1 MPDTPF
7 YEVNE
12 AIVLSGGV
20 DLNTCM
26 QCGMCAAVCPW
37 REVNGE
43 FIVRRMIRL
52 GQMGLEGNEVED
64 ILYGCT
70 TCNKCVINCPRG
82 VDIIGIM
89 RAIRTMTAEM
99 GGTPDTLRAVIGS
112 CDSNGN
118 PWGEKR
124 EKRTDWMKGLEVPAY
139 TADTEYLLSVCCT
152 SCYDARSRNI
162 ARSLVKLLTK
172 AGVSFGVIGVEE
184 NCCGESLRKTGDES
198 GFMKLAEANIGLFNG
213 RGVRKIIVTS
223 PHCYHTYTKE
233 YPEIGGEWEIV
244 HHSQLLARLVAES
257 KLQVPDGLAK
267 KVAYHDPCYL
277 GRHSEIFDEPRA
289 VLAAAGVEAVEMPR
303 EKRFSLCCGGGGGR
317 VWMETPAEKRFSV
330 LRVNEAVAAGAEI
343 LATACPYCIS
353 LLEDSR
359 KTENLED
366 KLEVLDLS
374 EVLLRS
380 MEGETVR

>member
-12 AIVLSGGV
+12 AIVLSGGI

-37 REVNGE
+37 REVDGE

-52 GQMGLEGNEVED
+52 GQLGVEGNEVED

-99 GGTPDTLRAVIGS
+99 GGTPDTIRAVVGS

-118 PWGEKR
+118 PWGEAR
-124 EKRTDWMKGLEVPAY
+124 EKRTDWMKGIEVPAFSE
-139 TADTEYLLSVCCT
+139 DTEYLLSVCCT
-152 SCYDARSRNI
+152 SCYDSRSRNI
-162 ARSLVKLLTK
+162 ARSLVKLLDK
-172 AGVSFGVIGVEE
+172 AGVSYGVIGVEE
-184 NCCGESLRKTGDES
+184 NCCGESLRKTGDEE
-198 GFMKLAEANIGLFNG
+198 GFQKLAAANTTLFNG
-213 RGVRKIIVTS
+213 RGVKKIIVTS
-223 PHCYHTYTKE
+223 PHCLYTFSRE
-233 YPEIGGEWEIV
+233 YPELGGEWEVI
-244 HHSQLLARLVAES
+244 HHSQLLAQLVADG
-257 KLQVPDGLAK
+257 KLEVGDGLGDT

-277 GRHSEIFDEPRA
+277 GRHSEIFDEPRS
-289 VLAAAGVEAVEMPR
+289 VVEATGAQTVEMPR
-303 EKRFSLCCGGGGGR
+303 EGRFSLCCGGGGGR
-317 VWMETPAEKRFSV
+317 VWMETPTEKRFSV
-330 LRVNEAVAAGAEI
+330 LRVNEAVEAGADV

-366 KLEVLDLS
+366 KLEVLDITELLS
-374 EVLLRS
+374 RS
-380 MEGETVR
+380 ME

>member
-12 AIVLSGGV
+12 AIVLSGGI

-37 REVNGE
+37 REVDGE

-52 GQMGLEGNEVED
+52 GQLGIEGNEVED

-89 RAIRTMTAEM
+89 QSIRTMTAEM
-99 GGTPDTLRAVIGS
+99 GGTPDTIRAVVGS

-118 PWGEKR
+118 PWGEAR
-124 EKRTDWMKGLEVPAY
+124 EKRTDWMKGITVPEY
-139 TADTEYLLSVCCT
+139 SEDTEYLLSVCCT
-152 SCYDARSRNI
+152 SCYDSRSRNI
-162 ARSLVKLLTK
+162 ARSLVTLLDK
-172 AGVSFGVIGVEE
+172 AGVSYGVIGADES
-184 NCCGESLRKTGDES
+184 CCGESLRKTGDEE
-198 GFMKLAEANIGLFNG
+198 GFLKLAEANTSLFNG
-213 RGVRKIIVTS
+213 RGVKKIIVTS
-223 PHCYHTYTKE
+223 PHCLYTFSRE
-233 YPEIGGEWEIV
+233 YPEFGGEWEVI
-244 HHSQLLARLVAES
+244 HHSQLLAQLVADG
-257 KLQVPDGLAK
+257 KLEAGDGLGDI

-277 GRHSEIFDEPRA
+277 GRHSEIFDEPRS
-289 VLAAAGVEAVEMPR
+289 VVEATGAETVEMPR
-303 EKRFSLCCGGGGGR
+303 EGRFSLCCGGGGGR
-317 VWMETPAEKRFSV
+317 VWMETPTEKRFSV
-330 LRVNEAVAAGAEI
+330 LRVNEAVEAGADV

-366 KLEVLDLS
+366 KLEVLDIT
-374 EVLLRS
+374 ELLTRS
-380 MEGETVR
+380 ME

>member
-7 YEVNE
+7 FEVNE
-12 AIVLSGGV
+12 AIVLSGGA

-37 REVNGE
+37 REVDGE

-52 GQMGLEGNEVED
+52 GQMGLEGNEAED
-64 ILYGCT
+64 ILFGCT

-99 GGTPDTLRAVIGS
+99 GGTPDTIRAVVGS

-118 PWGEKR
+118 PWGEPR
-124 EKRTDWMKGLEVPAY
+124 EKRTDWMKGIEVPEF
-139 TADTEYLLSVCCT
+139 TEDTEYLLSVCCT

-162 ARSLVKLLTK
+162 ARSVVELLK
-172 AGVSFGVIGVEE
+172 RAGVSFGVIGAEE
-184 NCCGESLRKTGDES
+184 NCCGESLRKTGDEA

-213 RGVRKIIVTS
+213 KGVKKIITTS
-223 PHCYHTYTKE
+223 PHCHYTFSNE
-233 YPEIGGEWEIV
+233 YPELGGEWEVI
-244 HHSQLLARLVAES
+244 HHSQLLARLIEDG
-257 KLQVPDGLAK
+257 KLTAPEAK
-267 KVAYHDPCYL
+267 LEGKIAYHDPCYL
-277 GRHSEIFDEPRA
+277 GRHSEVFDEPRA
-289 VLAAAGVEAVEMPR
+289 VLAATGAERVEMPR
-303 EKRFSLCCGGGGGR
+303 EQRFSLCCGGGGGR
-317 VWMETPAEKRFSV
+317 VWMDTPSEKRFSV
-330 LRVNEAVAAGAEI
+330 LRVNEAVDNGADV

-366 KLEVLDLS
+366 KLEVLDIS
-374 EVLLRS
+374 EVLLRA
-380 MEGETVR
+380 MG

>member
-12 AIVLSGGV
+12 AIVFSGGI

-37 REVNGE
+37 REVDSE

-52 GQMGLEGNEVED
+52 GQLGVEGNEVED

-99 GGTPDTLRAVIGS
+99 GGTPDTIRAVVGS

-118 PWGEKR
+118 PWGEPR
-124 EKRTDWMKGLEVPAY
+124 DKRTDWMKGIEVPEY
-139 TADTEYLLSVCCT
+139 TEDTEYLLFVCCT
-152 SCYDARSRNI
+152 SCYDARSRKI
-162 ARSLVKLLTK
+162 ARALVELLKT
-172 AGVSFGVIGVEE
+172 AGVSFGVIGAEE
-184 NCCGESLRKTGDES
+184 SCCGESLRKTGDET
-198 GFMKLAEANIGLFNG
+198 GYMKLAEANIGLFNG
-213 RGVRKIIVTS
+213 RGVKKVITTS
-223 PHCYHTYTKE
+223 PHCYYTFGRE
-233 YPEIGGEWEIV
+233 YPEFGGEWEVI
-244 HHSQLLARLVAES
+244 HHSQLLAQLVTEG
-257 KLQVPDGLAK
+257 KLPAPETGLDA

-277 GRHSEIFDEPRA
+277 GRHSEVFDEPRA
-289 VLAAAGVEAVEMPR
+289 VVAATGAETMEMPR
-303 EKRFSLCCGGGGGR
+303 EQRFSLCCGGGGGR
-317 VWMETPAEKRFSV
+317 IWMDTPNEKRFSV
-330 LRVNEAVAAGAEI
+330 LRVNEAVDSGADV

-366 KLEVLDLS
+366 KLEVLDIS
-374 EVLLRS
+374 EVLLRA
-380 MEGETVR
+380 MA